1 MFEYGFVTRTI
12 TCTVPICFD
21 VAILMRDAPIRFDHM
36 SSYTYPLLEALEHNK
51 AKCDLFGTFVE
62 TEHKFLAASKEAIA
76 DIEQIARE
84 LDDVLMQQSQNI
96 VTVTFTLLAVFTFAL
111 LLAGS
116 FFITDSQ
123 RVRLVSLRLKATVVW
138 NRLVHRNR
146 VYDVGA
152 SHASN
157 DVRIT
162 GVQDTRYDCFHLNV
176 VTIFHAVVNARS

>member
-1 MFEYGFVTRTI
+1 M
-12 TCTVPICFD
+12 
-21 VAILMRDAPIRFDHM
+21 LDAPFRFDHL
-36 SSYTYPLLEALEHNK
+36 SSYTYPHIEALEHDK

-76 DIEQIARE
+76 DIEQITRE
-84 LDDVLMQQSQNI
+84 LDDLLIRQSQNI

-116 FFITDSQ
+116 FFITDTQ
-123 RVRLVSLRLKATVVW
+123 RVSLISLRLKAIVVW

-162 GVQDTRYDCFHLNV
+162 GVQDTRYDCFHLNF
-176 VTIFHAVVNARS
+176 VTTFHTAVNARS

>member
-1 MFEYGFVTRTI
+1 M
-12 TCTVPICFD
+12 D
-21 VAILMRDAPIRFDHM
+21 VWPTPSHALYHCVLTLMRDAPFRFDHL
-36 SSYTYPLLEALEHNK
+36 SSYTYPLLEALQHDK

-76 DIEQIARE
+76 DIEQIART
-84 LDDVLMQQSQNI
+84 LDDELMQQSQNI
-96 VTVTFTLLAVFTFAL
+96 VTVTFTLLAVFTFGL

-123 RVRLVSLRLKATVVW
+123 RVRLVSLRLKAIVVW

-152 SHASN
+152 SHAST

-162 GVQDTRYDCFHLNV
+162 GVQDTRYDRVHFHS
-176 VTIFHAVVNARS
+176 VTIFHSDVNARS